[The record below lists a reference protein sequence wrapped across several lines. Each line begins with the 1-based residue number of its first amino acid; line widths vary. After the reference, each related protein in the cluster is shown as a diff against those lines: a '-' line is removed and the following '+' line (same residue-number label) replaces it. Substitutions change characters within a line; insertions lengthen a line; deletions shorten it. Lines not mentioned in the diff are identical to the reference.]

1 MSLVLTNEQPF
12 ARGGNRLCFIH
23 PSDPSRC
30 IKVRRPDF
38 SLEDL
43 RRSKRFPKNLRPLAS
58 FDDNLEEYQVVK
70 SLAEVKGDG
79 VFAHIYRC
87 YGFIDTDL
95 GPGLVTELIRD
106 ADGLISIS
114 LKQYLWL
121 EGLNK
126 ECRAALQTLTQFWL
140 EHLIPSRDLLTHNV
154 VVQLDNRRNI
164 QRLVVIDGLGSSL
177 FIPNSWLPEYVQR
190 KRLLRRI
197 DRFEERI
204 ASYVKRCQQGIEPS
218 RVGMLMHR
226 GQGE

>member
-1 MSLVLTNEQPF
+1 MSLLLSQEKPF
-12 ARGGNRLCFIH
+12 ARGGNRLCFLH
-23 PSDPSRC
+23 PSNPLQC

-43 RRSKRFPKNLRPLAS
+43 RRSKRFPKNLRPLSA
-58 FDDNLEEYQVVK
+58 FDDNLEEYRVICK
-70 SLAEVKGDG
+70 LLEEKGEG

-114 LKQYLWL
+114 LKEYIWL

-126 ECRAALQTLTQFWL
+126 SCREALNTLTQFWL
-140 EHLIPSRDLLTHNV
+140 DHLIPSRDLLTHNV
-154 VVQLDNRRNI
+154 VVQLDERKNVK
-164 QRLVVIDGLGSSL
+164 RLVVIDGLGSS
-177 FIPNSWLPEYVQR
+177 FVIPDNLLPIGYRR

-197 DRFEERI
+197 ERFEERI
-204 ASYVKRCQQGIEPS
+204 DMFLDRCQQGIKPS

-226 GQGE
+226 G